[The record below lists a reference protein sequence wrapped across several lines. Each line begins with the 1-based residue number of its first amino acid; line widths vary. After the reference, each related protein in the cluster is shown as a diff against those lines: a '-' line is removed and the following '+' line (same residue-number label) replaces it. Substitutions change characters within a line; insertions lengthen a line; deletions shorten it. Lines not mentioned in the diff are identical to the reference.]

1 MRASFRCGSGNGVA
15 VVERVA
21 ALGAELRRVGRVFR
35 LPAALVAFES
45 LHGGRARSAALGAEF
60 ALVHRAARARPAL
73 VRGLGLAAVA
83 AELAGVAG
91 LTAGARPAIGRRRCR
106 RGGGLRR
113 GLRRGNGLLRR
124 LLGCLL
130 LTHGVEILGVDAAHL
145 TGHAHAHERHGR
157 ARGRVGRGGLHRLA
171 LRAREHRGGARRVH
185 VGGLALHLLD
195 HLLVFLVRLHGRDA
209 EGHDLKTAAVAP
221 LRRELLVERLGD
233 LARVTG
239 QRRVADAH
247 VADARE
253 RRLQRREQFA
263 LELTV
268 DRVAGVGLGDV
279 GADVGVKQQRVRDA
293 VAVLAEAADGDVDV
307 DAGALID
314 HAERHR
320 ARRAVLVAGQLL
332 GVEVIDALILR
343 CFAAEGE
350 ALADVLEHL
359 TDARAEVSGED
370 RRLGGRVVGVLA
382 RLGADLDDL
391 ALLDDEHTLTVG
403 DRDARAGGDDVL
415 IAVRVARTAGGFL
428 LSLDR
433 QHVGRQRLAGEKFL
447 PLVGHDTAG
456 SSGDRFDKSHK
467 HAPLRRC
474 FSSDLTAFD
483 DFSAMLIV

>member
-1 MRASFRCGSGNGVA
+1 M
-15 VVERVA
+15 
-21 ALGAELRRVGRVFR
+21 
-35 LPAALVAFES
+35 
-45 LHGGRARSAALGAEF
+45 
-60 ALVHRAARARPAL
+60 
-73 VRGLGLAAVA
+73 
-83 AELAGVAG
+83 
-91 LTAGARPAIGRRRCR
+91 
-106 RGGGLRR
+106 
-113 GLRRGNGLLRR
+113 
-124 LLGCLL
+124 
-130 LTHGVEILGVDAAHL
+130 
-145 TGHAHAHERHGR
+145 
-157 ARGRVGRGGLHRLA
+157 
-171 LRAREHRGGARRVH
+171 
-185 VGGLALHLLD
+185 HLLD

-209 EGHDLKTAAVAP
+209 EGHDLKAAAVTP

-233 LARVTG
+233 LARVAG

-247 VADARE
+247 IADARE
-253 RRLQRREQFA
+253 RRLQRREQLA

-279 GADVGVKQQRVRDA
+279 AADVGVKQQRVRDA

-307 DAGALID
+307 DAGALVH

-332 GVEVIDALILR
+332 GVEIVDALILR
-343 CFAAEGE
+343 GLAAEGE

-359 TDARAEVSGED
+359 TDALTEVSGKD

-391 ALLDDEHTLTVG
+391 ALLDDEHALTVG
-403 DRDARAGGDDVL
+403 DGDARAAGDDVL

-433 QHVGRQRLAGEKFL
+433 QHVGRQRLAGEKFF

-456 SSGDRFDKSHK
+456 GSGDRFDKSHK

-474 FSSDLTAFD
+474 FSSYLTVSD